1 MPDAVSITVNGA
13 GIMVPSGTTAL
24 AAILST
30 GASTVRRSVSGAL
43 RGPLCGMGVCF
54 ECRATVNRRRHS
66 RTCEILCAPG
76 MDIRTGNY
84 AEEHVD
90 G

>member
-1 MPDAVSITVNGA
+1 MPDAISITVDGA
-13 GIMVPSGTTAL
+13 SITVRPGTTAL

-30 GASTVRRSVSGAL
+30 GASVRRSVGGAP

-54 ECRATVNRRRHS
+54 ECRATVNRRPHS

-76 MDIRTGNY
+76 MDIRT
-84 AEEHVD
+84 ADDAHD
-90 G
+90 